1 MSEAEV
7 KGNGG
12 TDPKDAPPTENKPK
26 KPGGYR
32 LTETEVLKFKN
43 LKLQQELKSREL
55 DNLALQEELIAKMVS
70 QRVGEDVSRW
80 KFDLQ
85 QSIVIRPQTEGM
97 VTPDNP
103 NPFTRSV
110 PLPKEVPNVQE
121 VSPEATEGQT

>member
-1 MSEAEV
+1 MSEEEV

-12 TDPKDAPPTENKPK
+12 TDPQNPPPTKKETQ

-32 LTETEVLKFKN
+32 LTENEILKFKN

-55 DNLALQEELIAKMVS
+55 DNLALQEELVAKMVS

-85 QSIVIRPQTEGM
+85 QAIVIRPQTEAM

-103 NPFTRSV
+103 NPFVKSV